1 MKRFLKLIAISLVS
15 ILCITFSGSILNG
28 CADLPTTST
37 GPIPNGKYIASPG
50 DIYTFTNEKGIV
62 DIERWEI
69 KGDKAEYW
77 AEDYIAYKATI
88 VERDGK
94 IYFEC
99 YKWVDP
105 WSVIACIG
113 KSGTEDVFE
122 VVYDDLSKS
131 ITVKY

>member
-1 MKRFLKLIAISLVS
+1 MKRLLKLMAISLVS
-15 ILCITFSGSILNG
+15 ILCITFAGSILNG
-28 CADLPTTST
+28 CDDLPTTST

-50 DIYTFTNEKGIV
+50 NVYTFTNEKGLY

-88 VERDGK
+88 VERDDK

-113 KSGTEDVFE
+113 KSGTEAVFE
-122 VVYDDLSKS
+122 VVYDDVSKS